1 MWKQLLELGLRT
13 VDMSILEIYISSG
26 IKRVE
31 KCVCV
36 FRTFA
41 SDMRDCVVRESL
53 NFTLISQR
61 EKERERNFIFA
72 KHARRYINTASCNLD
87 DSIERR

>member
-31 KCVCV
+31 KCV

-41 SDMRDCVVRESL
+41 SDVRDCVVRESL

-61 EKERERNFIFA
+61 EKERESVILYLQSTRVGI
-72 KHARRYINTASCNLD
+72 
-87 DSIERR
+87 